1 MLYLTRAT
9 LGKTNL
15 GCNPENCWKN
25 SPTKLPVFSQRG
37 KQPYFTPISFLD
49 GHQLPFFRVI
59 FWGGGFGLAIS
70 FGKNGRRFLKKVETT
85 LAPSLLVK
93 QPPGIFFSAQ
103 TSSRFIV
110 GGCGC
115 VAGDWNL
122 VPGAARLAGV
132 VFPNLCRVV
141 FFALSEPPGNHS
153 FTGSVFVN
161 SRVPKTL
168 HIQQKTSSPS
178 QF

>member
-25 SPTKLPVFSQRG
+25 SPAKLPVFSQRG

-59 FWGGGFGLAIS
+59 FWGEGLDWQLALAKTVEDFEKI
-70 FGKNGRRFLKKVETT
+70 VETT

-93 QPPGIFFSAQ
+93 QPPGIFFPQKLHPASSAAAAAA
-103 TSSRFIV
+103 S
-110 GGCGC
+110 
-115 VAGDWNL
+115 
-122 VPGAARLAGV
+122 PG
-132 VFPNLCRVV
+132 
-141 FFALSEPPGNHS
+141 
-153 FTGSVFVN
+153 TG
-161 SRVPKTL
+161 T
-168 HIQQKTSSPS
+168 
-178 QF
+178 